1 MAIHNDRIEEE
12 AKLLVDQA
20 VRLREEALLSQK
32 QVATI
37 LGLSSHGS
45 INAIETKK
53 VMPRMDTF
61 LRLLSV
67 YGYQLQIVPKENRE
81 DPCE

>member
-1 MAIHNDRIEEE
+1 METDKAQSQAE
-12 AKLLVDQA
+12 AAALVDQA
-20 VRLREEALLSQK
+20 IHLREEALLSQK
-32 QVATI
+32 QVATL

-53 VMPRMDTF
+53 TVPRLDTF

-67 YGYQLQIVPKENRE
+67 YGYQLQVVPRDE
-81 DPCE
+81 DPIDER

>member
-1 MAIHNDRIEEE
+1 MTIHPDLIQKE
-12 AKLLVDQA
+12 ANLLVDQA

-67 YGYQLQIVPKENRE
+67 YGYELQIVPKKGTEE
-81 DPCE
+81 SVP

>member
-1 MAIHNDRIEEE
+1 MTINNDLIQKE
-12 AKLLVDQA
+12 ANLLVDQA
-20 VRLREEALLSQK
+20 IKLREDALLSQK

-67 YGYQLQIVPKENRE
+67 YGYQLQIVPKEEME
-81 DPCE
+81 DCGE

>member
-67 YGYQLQIVPKENRE
+67 YGYQLQIVPKENRDE
-81 DPCE
+81 SCE